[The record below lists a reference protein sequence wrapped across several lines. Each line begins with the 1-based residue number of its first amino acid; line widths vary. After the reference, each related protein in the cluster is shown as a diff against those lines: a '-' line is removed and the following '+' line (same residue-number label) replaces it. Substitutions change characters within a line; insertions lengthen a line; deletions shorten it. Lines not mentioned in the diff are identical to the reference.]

1 MTKIQEKKK
10 AKTIERE
17 SHVTQ
22 TLRFSDSH
30 FKITM
35 IDMVMEIDKNAENFT
50 KNWSLFKKY

>member
-10 AKTIERE
+10 AKTIER
-17 SHVTQ
+17 VIQ

-35 IDMVMEIDKNAENFT
+35 IDMVMETDKNAENFA
-50 KNWSLFKKY
+50 KNWSLLKKY